1 MPLFAVLMVMCL
13 MSALFT
19 IMLVVGETLATEK
32 PNTQFAKWWRRNIIG
47 IES

>member
-1 MPLFAVLMVMCL
+1 MPLFAILMVMCL

-19 IMLVVGETLATEK
+19 IMLVVGETLATKK
-32 PNTQFAKWWRRNIIG
+32 PKSQFAKWWRRNMIG

>member
-1 MPLFAVLMVMCL
+1 MPLFAILMVMCL

-19 IMLVVGETLATEK
+19 ITLVVGETLATKK
-32 PNTQFAKWWRRNIIG
+32 PKSQFAKWWRRNMIG

>member
-1 MPLFAVLMVMCL
+1 MPLFVILMLMCL
-13 MSALFT
+13 ASAVFT
-19 IMLVVGETLATEK
+19 MMLAVGETLATKK